1 MQEQPLLLE
10 DLLEQEKR
18 EQEKQLQNQP
28 QTSVQEQPHTASN
41 SALLTDQDFEKL
53 RPDVFRTVSLESPPQ
68 GLPGKTN
75 ADLQRNG
82 FIKKFAFQ
90 RKVCSQPRLWAV
102 EQLFD
107 NNS

>member
-28 QTSVQEQPHTASN
+28 QASIQEQPHPASN
-41 SALLTDQDFEKL
+41 NSLLTDQDFEKL

-68 GLPGKTN
+68 GLPGKINVGLETSDIN
-75 ADLQRNG
+75 
-82 FIKKFAFQ
+82 
-90 RKVCSQPRLWAV
+90 
-102 EQLFD
+102 
-107 NNS
+107 